1 MSPKSSVVSAVLGPA
16 ALTHLNPG
24 VRVPQY
30 NRSAVTQGIVHI
42 GVGNFHRAHQALA
55 IDDLL
60 STGEAMDWGICGVA
74 LLPSD
79 ESLARKMQAQ
89 DGLYT
94 LVEKYSDGTWDPRVI
109 GSITEVL
116 FAPDDMEAVLRKM
129 SDPAIRIVSLT
140 ITEGG
145 YNFDRLTDEFM
156 PDTPA
161 VAADLIPGAVP
172 TTTFG
177 VITEALR
184 RRRAAGAAPFTVMS
198 CDNIQH
204 NGDVAKKMIVAFAR
218 LKDDDLAQWMDAE
231 VAFPNSMVDRITPVT
246 TKEDVEKVSEIV
258 GVRDECP
265 VVCEPFFQWVLEDH
279 FPQGRPRY
287 EHARVQVVA
296 DVAPYEKMKLR
307 LLNASH
313 QGLCYFAHLEGYEL
327 VHEATLDPVA
337 AEFLRR
343 YMDEEGTPTL
353 DPLPGVDLDAYK
365 SELISRFQN
374 PEVRDTVPRL
384 CAESSD
390 RIPKWLLPVVHD
402 LLAQGKKVD
411 LSAAIVA
418 SWARYAEGVDEQG
431 NPIVVVDPLKDEL
444 VPIAQSQVKDPTAFI
459 ANRAL
464 FGDLVD
470 VPAFRDPYLATLEK
484 LHTEGARATQAWLIA
499 QP

>member
-1 MSPKSSVVSAVLGPA
+1 MSSGSKVSAALLGPA
-16 ALTHLNPG
+16 ELGHLNAG
-24 VRVPQY
+24 VRVPLY
-30 NRSAVTQGIVHI
+30 NRDAVTQGIVHI

-60 STGEAMDWGICGVA
+60 SAGEALDWGICGVA
-74 LLPSD
+74 LLASD

-109 GSITEVL
+109 GSITELL
-116 FAPDDMEAVLRKM
+116 FAPDDMDAVLTRM
-129 SDPAIRIVSLT
+129 SDPQIRIVSLT

-145 YNFDRLTDEFM
+145 YNFDRLTGEFM
-156 PDTPA
+156 EQTPA
-161 VAADLIPGAVP
+161 VAADAEPGAVP
-172 TTTFG
+172 TTAFG

-184 RRRAAGAAPFTVMS
+184 RRRDASIAPFTVMS

-204 NGDVAKKMIVAFAR
+204 NGDVAKDMLVAFAR
-218 LKDDDLAQWMDAE
+218 LKDAELAHWMETE
-231 VAFPNSMVDRITPVT
+231 VAFPNSMVDRITPVAT
-246 TKEDVEKVSEIV
+246 QEDVEKVSEII
-258 GVRDECP
+258 GARDECP

-279 FPQGRPRY
+279 FPQGRPAY
-287 EHARVQVVA
+287 EHARVQVVS

-313 QGLCYFAHLEGYEL
+313 QGLCYFAHLSGYEL

-365 SELISRFQN
+365 TELIARFQN

-431 NPIVVVDPLKDEL
+431 NPINVVDPLKGEL
-444 VPIAQSQVKDPTAFI
+444 VPIARSQRVNPTAFI
-459 ANRAL
+459 ENRAL

-470 VPAFRDPYLATLEK
+470 VPEFREPYLAALAR
-484 LHTEGARATQAWLIA
+484 LHADGARATQEWLIS